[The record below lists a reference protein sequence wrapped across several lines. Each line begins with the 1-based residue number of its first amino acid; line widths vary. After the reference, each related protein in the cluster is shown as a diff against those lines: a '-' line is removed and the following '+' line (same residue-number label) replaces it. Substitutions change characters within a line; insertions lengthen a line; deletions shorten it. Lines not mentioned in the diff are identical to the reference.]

1 MQTAAVIA
9 EYNPFHNGHAY
20 QLTQLRL
27 AGATHIVVVM
37 SGNFVQ
43 RGGPAIFEKRL
54 RAAAAL
60 HNGADLIL
68 ELPLPYAMAT
78 AERFA
83 FGAVSLVAACGCVD
97 LLYFGSECGSLPLLE
112 QTAQALENP
121 RLPNLMAPYLAQG
134 LPFAAARSRALGQ
147 GFSPALAQVLEG
159 PNNTLAVEY
168 LRQLHRA
175 GAAIQAATLRRQ
187 GADHHS
193 SGTCQGF
200 ASATWLR
207 ERLTLGEEILPFVPS
222 SAAQLYAQAA
232 IASPAL
238 GERAVLARLRSL
250 SAQEYTSLP
259 DLSEGIECR
268 LKNAVAGAA
277 SLEEVF
283 TLAKTKRY
291 PLARLRRLA
300 FSAYLG
306 LDGSLCRQSP
316 PYLRVLGHNQRGRE
330 VLAQMRSSAA
340 LPVCASLA
348 KLEKT
353 SPLCRAF
360 AQAEGSSCDLYNLF
374 QPHLRPCGWDYTE
387 GPVIL

>member
-60 HNGADLIL
+60 HTGADLIL

-121 RLPNLMAPYLAQG
+121 CLPNLIAPYLAQG

-147 GFSPALAQVLEG
+147 GFYPPMAQVLEG
-159 PNNTLAVEY
+159 PNKT
-168 LRQLHRA
+168 
-175 GAAIQAATLRRQ
+175 QAL
-187 GADHHS
+187 
-193 SGTCQGF
+193 
-200 ASATWLR
+200 
-207 ERLTLGEEILPFVPS
+207 
-222 SAAQLYAQAA
+222 
-232 IASPAL
+232 
-238 GERAVLARLRSL
+238 
-250 SAQEYTSLP
+250 
-259 DLSEGIECR
+259 
-268 LKNAVAGAA
+268 
-277 SLEEVF
+277 
-283 TLAKTKRY
+283 
-291 PLARLRRLA
+291 
-300 FSAYLG
+300 
-306 LDGSLCRQSP
+306 
-316 PYLRVLGHNQRGRE
+316 
-330 VLAQMRSSAA
+330 
-340 LPVCASLA
+340 
-348 KLEKT
+348 
-353 SPLCRAF
+353 
-360 AQAEGSSCDLYNLF
+360 
-374 QPHLRPCGWDYTE
+374 
-387 GPVIL
+387 